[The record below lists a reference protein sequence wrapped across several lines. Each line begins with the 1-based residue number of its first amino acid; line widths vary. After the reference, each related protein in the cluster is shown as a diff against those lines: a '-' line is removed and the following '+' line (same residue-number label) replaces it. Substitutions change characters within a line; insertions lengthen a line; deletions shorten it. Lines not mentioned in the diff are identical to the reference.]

1 MYCYQCDTPNP
12 GHARYCVSCGHAL
25 PEAQP
30 AGPPPAVMSPTAS
43 FAPAMAAPG
52 GAQPLAVSVRPDLRT
67 SDPTLYFVIR
77 VLYFVFVGLW
87 IGPLWVMI
95 AWLFNLTLIG
105 MPFGAWMLN
114 RLPQIMTLR
123 PRPAENQVSSPFYDS
138 GRPDSPATL
147 LVRAAYFL
155 LIGWWASLL
164 WLLLGWFFAA
174 TIIGLPL
181 AFLMFERVGTVTTL
195 AEA

>member
-25 PEAQP
+25 PEAQTATPPPVTMNP
-30 AGPPPAVMSPTAS
+30 AGS
-43 FAPAMAAPG
+43 FAPAMVSPT
-52 GAQPLAVSVRPDLRT
+52 GAQTPMVSMRPNLQT
-67 SDPTLYFVIR
+67 SDPTLYLLIR
-77 VLYFVFVGLW
+77 AMYFVFVGLW
-87 IGPLWVMI
+87 IGPIWVVI

-123 PRPAENQVSSPFYDS
+123 PRPAEPQVKSAFYDS
-138 GRPDSPATL
+138 NRTNSVATM
-147 LVRAAYFL
+147 LVRATYFL
-155 LIGWWASLL
+155 LIGWWVSLL
-164 WLLLGWFFAA
+164 WLLLGWAFAA

>member
-25 PEAQP
+25 PEAQT
-30 AGPPPAVMSPTAS
+30 ASSPPAAVSPAAN

-52 GAQPLAVSVRPDLRT
+52 GAQPLVAAARPDLRT
-67 SDPTLYFVIR
+67 SDPTLYLLIR
-77 VLYFVFVGLW
+77 ALYFVFVGLW

-123 PRPAENQVSSPFYDS
+123 PRPPENPVRSPFYDS
-138 GRPDSPATL
+138 NRSDSVATL
-147 LVRAAYFL
+147 LVRTAYFL